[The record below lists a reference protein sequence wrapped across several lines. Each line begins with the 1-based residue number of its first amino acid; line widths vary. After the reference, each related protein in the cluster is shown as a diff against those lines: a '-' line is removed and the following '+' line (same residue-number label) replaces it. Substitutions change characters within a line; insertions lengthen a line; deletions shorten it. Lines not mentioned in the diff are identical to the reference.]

1 MEGGG
6 LRSNI
11 VSVAASA
18 IAMFLI
24 LTAFA
29 VSYRSERASPVFL
42 QAAPPA
48 GTYFDFVVTVLMEN
62 HGICDILT
70 YCGGSAPFET
80 QLANESGLATNYG
93 PSPCGKS
100 LADYLCLTG
109 ASAFGCTENPN
120 PNSDACTRRAWQ
132 SPNIVDRLVDAGL
145 TWKAY
150 MENMTSTCG
159 SPAGTGYVI
168 RHNPFAYYGDIAT
181 NATRCARV
189 VPAGIDD
196 RSLLDDLGSPSN
208 ASNYMWLTP
217 NVCND
222 MDVCPVAAGDAYLS
236 TLIPKILGST
246 VFTTERAALFIT
258 FDEAAQGR
266 GAPAIY
272 TVWSGP
278 AAKVGYT
285 SSVSYNHFSHLA
297 TVEVNWNLP
306 PLNANDSGARNM
318 SEFFVG
324 SQPDFSLSASPWSLS
339 LIAGGSAVSN
349 VSVHPQNGFQGAV
362 TLDATASPVGVTV
375 VCTPSVISAGDSSA
389 CAMSSSAAGSFD
401 VTVSGTAGTRV
412 NRVTIHVQ
420 VIALLSAQFT
430 FSPSSP
436 FAGEPVDFSGSAA
449 GGQSPYD
456 YSWQLGDES
465 TMTGDRVSHVYSSE
479 GVYRVN
485 LTIQDGSGQVATASN
500 EITAARSTP
509 AVLTEAATGVED
521 VRATLHGNLRA
532 LGEGTTVIV
541 GFRYGLDPTLSGATN
556 WTTGPASMPGAYA
569 SLVTALT
576 PNTTYFFDAWAT
588 GHGFT
593 TGGIMS
599 FRTMVLPIPSG
610 TPSAIA
616 RVEGTLGT
624 NGWYISN
631 VTVTL
636 IASDSLPFV
645 AWIHYLVDDGGWL
658 NYTAPLTLHDG
669 KHTLAFYA
677 FDASRSPPERNHY
690 ANVSVDT
697 TPPVVRLEAPAR
709 AVTSSFPIRW
719 TGSDAGSGIAGYEIQ
734 VDGGP
739 FQTVG
744 FVTNMTLVLA
754 DGLHTFAVRATD
766 LAGNAETQTRSV
778 SVDTNLFGVFG
789 PFAGLPLFLLLNAL
803 AIAVTVLVL
812 RRRRKGKRTLKDTR
826 SAPMPTDP
834 K

>member
-48 GTYFDFVVTVLMEN
+48 GTYFDFVVTILMEN

-70 YCGGSAPFET
+70 YGGGSALFET

-159 SPAGTGYVI
+159 SPAGTGYVV
-168 RHNPFAYYGDIAT
+168 RHNPFAYYGDIVT

-196 RSLLDDLGSPSN
+196 RALLDDLGSASN

-217 NVCND
+217 NLCND

-236 TLIPKILGST
+236 NLVPKILGSP

-258 FDEAAQGR
+258 FDEAANGR
-266 GAPAIY
+266 GTPAIY

-297 TVEVNWNLP
+297 TVEANWNLP
-306 PLNANDSGARNM
+306 ALNANDSGARNM

-339 LIAGGSAVSN
+339 FIAGGSAMSN
-349 VSVHPQNGFQGAV
+349 VSLQSQNGFQGAV
-362 TLDATASPVGVTV
+362 TLDATSSPAGGTAVCSPSAISGGEAPPGRMSSPV
-375 VCTPSVISAGDSSA
+375 AGP
-389 CAMSSSAAGSFD
+389 FD

-436 FAGEPVDFSGSAA
+436 FAGEPVDFSASAA
-449 GGQSPYD
+449 GCPRPYD
-456 YSWQLGDES
+456 YSWLRRD
-465 TMTGDRVSHVYSSE
+465 
-479 GVYRVN
+479 
-485 LTIQDGSGQVATASN
+485 
-500 EITAARSTP
+500 
-509 AVLTEAATGVED
+509 AAT
-521 VRATLHGNLRA
+521 
-532 LGEGTTVIV
+532 I
-541 GFRYGLDPTLSGATN
+541 SG
-556 WTTGPASMPGAYA
+556 
-569 SLVTALT
+569 
-576 PNTTYFFDAWAT
+576 D
-588 GHGFT
+588 
-593 TGGIMS
+593 
-599 FRTMVLPIPSG
+599 
-610 TPSAIA
+610 
-616 RVEGTLGT
+616 
-624 NGWYISN
+624 
-631 VTVTL
+631 
-636 IASDSLPFV
+636 
-645 AWIHYLVDDGGWL
+645 
-658 NYTAPLTLHDG
+658 
-669 KHTLAFYA
+669 
-677 FDASRSPPERNHY
+677 
-690 ANVSVDT
+690 
-697 TPPVVRLEAPAR
+697 
-709 AVTSSFPIRW
+709 
-719 TGSDAGSGIAGYEIQ
+719 
-734 VDGGP
+734 
-739 FQTVG
+739 
-744 FVTNMTLVLA
+744 
-754 DGLHTFAVRATD
+754 
-766 LAGNAETQTRSV
+766 
-778 SVDTNLFGVFG
+778 
-789 PFAGLPLFLLLNAL
+789 
-803 AIAVTVLVL
+803 
-812 RRRRKGKRTLKDTR
+812 
-826 SAPMPTDP
+826 
-834 K
+834 

>member
-18 IAMFLI
+18 IAMVLI

-48 GTYFDFVVTVLMEN
+48 GTYFDFVVAILMEN

-70 YCGGSAPFET
+70 YCGGNAPFET

-100 LADYLCLTG
+100 LVDYLCLTG
-109 ASAFGCTENPN
+109 ASTFGCTENPN

-159 SPAGTGYVI
+159 SPAGPGYVI
-168 RHNPFAYYGDIAT
+168 RHNACAYYGDIAT

-189 VPAGIDD
+189 VPAEIDD
-196 RSLLDDLGSPSN
+196 RALLDDLGSPSN
-208 ASNYMWLTP
+208 ASDYMWLTP

-272 TVWSGP
+272 TLWSGP

-285 SSVSYNHFSHLA
+285 SSVPYNHFSHLA
-297 TVEVNWNLP
+297 TIEANWNLP

-339 LIAGGSAVSN
+339 FIEGGSGVSN
-349 VSVHPQNGFQGAV
+349 VGVHPQNGFQGAV
-362 TLDATASPVGVTV
+362 TLDATASPVGVTA
-375 VCTPSVISAGDSSA
+375 VCTPSVISAGASSA
-389 CAMSSSAAGSFD
+389 CAMSSSTAGSFD
-401 VTVSGTAGTRV
+401 VTVSGTAGTGV

-420 VIALLSAQFT
+420 VIGLLSAQFT
-430 FSPSSP
+430 FSPSNP
-436 FAGEPVDFSGSAA
+436 FSSEPVDFSGSAA

-479 GVYRVN
+479 GAYRVN
-485 LTIQDGSGQVATASN
+485 LTIHDGRYHELHHDGLADSLRHSERDCSRGGYARHERLVHLQCDRDPHRVGFSSVRRLDPLRGGRRRLAELLRAAH
-500 EITAARSTP
+500 AARWETQP
-509 AVLTEAATGVED
+509 DVLRLRRFPKSSGTKSSCERERRHDAARGPP
-521 VRATLHGNLRA
+521 RGPCAGGHILNPGA
-532 LGEGTTVIV
+532 LDRI
-541 GFRYGLDPTLSGATN
+541 RYG
-556 WTTGPASMPGAYA
+556 
-569 SLVTALT
+569 
-576 PNTTYFFDAWAT
+576 
-588 GHGFT
+588 
-593 TGGIMS
+593 
-599 FRTMVLPIPSG
+599 
-610 TPSAIA
+610 
-616 RVEGTLGT
+616 
-624 NGWYISN
+624 
-631 VTVTL
+631 
-636 IASDSLPFV
+636 
-645 AWIHYLVDDGGWL
+645 
-658 NYTAPLTLHDG
+658 
-669 KHTLAFYA
+669 
-677 FDASRSPPERNHY
+677 
-690 ANVSVDT
+690 
-697 TPPVVRLEAPAR
+697 
-709 AVTSSFPIRW
+709 IR
-719 TGSDAGSGIAGYEIQ
+719 
-734 VDGGP
+734 
-739 FQTVG
+739 
-744 FVTNMTLVLA
+744 
-754 DGLHTFAVRATD
+754 HR
-766 LAGNAETQTRSV
+766 
-778 SVDTNLFGVFG
+778 GV
-789 PFAGLPLFLLLNAL
+789 
-803 AIAVTVLVL
+803 
-812 RRRRKGKRTLKDTR
+812 
-826 SAPMPTDP
+826 
-834 K
+834 

>member
-6 LRSNI
+6 LRPTV
-11 VSVAASA
+11 VSVAACA
-18 IAMFLI
+18 IALFLI

-48 GTYFDFVVTVLMEN
+48 GTYFDFVVTILMEN

-80 QLANESGLATNYG
+80 GLANESGLATNYG

-100 LADYLCLTG
+100 LVDYLCLTG
-109 ASAFGCTENPN
+109 ASTFGCTENPN

-159 SPAGTGYVI
+159 SPVGTGYVI

-189 VPAGIDD
+189 VPAEIDD
-196 RSLLDDLGSPSN
+196 RALLDDLGSPSN
-208 ASNYMWLTP
+208 ASDYMWLTP

-272 TVWSGP
+272 TLWSGP

-285 SSVSYNHFSHLA
+285 SSVPYNHFSHLA
-297 TVEVNWNLP
+297 TVEAIWNLP

-324 SQPDFSLSASPWSLS
+324 SPPDFSLSASPWSLS
-339 LIAGGSAVSN
+339 FIAGGSGVSN
-349 VSVHPQNGFQGAV
+349 VSIHPENGFQGAV
-362 TLDATASPVGVTV
+362 TLDATASPVGVTA
-375 VCTPSVISAGDSSA
+375 VCTPSVISAGESSA
-389 CAMSSSAAGSFD
+389 CAMSSSAAGAFD
-401 VTVSGTAGTRV
+401 VTVSGTAG
-412 NRVTIHVQ
+412 
-420 VIALLSAQFT
+420 
-430 FSPSSP
+430 
-436 FAGEPVDFSGSAA
+436 
-449 GGQSPYD
+449 
-456 YSWQLGDES
+456 
-465 TMTGDRVSHVYSSE
+465 
-479 GVYRVN
+479 
-485 LTIQDGSGQVATASN
+485 
-500 EITAARSTP
+500 
-509 AVLTEAATGVED
+509 GVED
-521 VRATLHGNLRA
+521 VRASLHGNLRA
-532 LGEGTTVIV
+532 LGEGKTVIV
-541 GFRYGLDPTLSGATN
+541 GFRYGLGPALSGAAN
-556 WTTGPASMPGAYA
+556 WTTGPASTSGRYA
-569 SLVTALT
+569 SLVTDLT
-576 PNTTYFFDAWAT
+576 PNTTYFFEAWAT

-599 FRTMVLPIPSG
+599 FTTMALPMPSG
-610 TPSAIA
+610 TPSATA

-645 AWIHYLVDDGGWL
+645 AWIHYAVDDGGWL
-658 NYTAPLTLHDG
+658 NYSAPLTLHDG
-669 KHTLAFYA
+669 KHSLTFYA
-677 FDASRSPPERNHY
+677 FDASRSPPERNHH

-697 TPPVVRLEAPAR
+697 TPPVVRLEAPAQ
-709 AVTSSFPIRW
+709 AVTSSIPVRW
-719 TGSDAGSGIAGYEIQ
+719 TGSDTGSGIAGYEIQ

-744 FVTNMTLVLA
+744 L
-754 DGLHTFAVRATD
+754 D
-766 LAGNAETQTRSV
+766 
-778 SVDTNLFGVFG
+778 
-789 PFAGLPLFLLLNAL
+789 
-803 AIAVTVLVL
+803 
-812 RRRRKGKRTLKDTR
+812 
-826 SAPMPTDP
+826 
-834 K
+834 

>member
-6 LRSNI
+6 LEHMVLSFAACA
-11 VSVAASA
+11 VAVLVGLS
-18 IAMFLI
+18 
-24 LTAFA
+24 AFA
-29 VSYRSERASPVFL
+29 VSGRSERASPMVV
-42 QAAPPA
+42 QAALPA
-48 GTYFDFVVTVLMEN
+48 GTYFDFVVSILMEN

-80 QLANESGLATNYG
+80 QLANASGLATNYSPG
-93 PSPCGKS
+93 PCGKS
-100 LADYLCLTG
+100 LCDYLCLTG
-109 ASAFGCTENPN
+109 ASSFGCTENPN
-120 PNSDACTRRAWQ
+120 PTSDACTRLAWQ

-196 RSLLDDLGSPSN
+196 RFLLDDLGSPSN

-222 MDVCPVAAGDAYLS
+222 MDVCPVSAGDAYLS

-297 TVEVNWNLP
+297 TVEANWNLP
-306 PLNANDSGARNM
+306 TLNTNDSGARNM

-339 LIAGGSAVSN
+339 FIAGGSAVSN
-349 VSVHPQNGFQGAV
+349 VSMHPQNGFQGAV

-375 VCTPSVISAGDSSA
+375 VCTPSVISDGESSA

-449 GGQSPYD
+449 GGQIPYD

-485 LTIQDGSGQVATASN
+485 LTIQDGSGQVATASKDL
-500 EITAARSTP
+500 TVGRSTP
-509 AVLTEAATGVED
+509 GVLTQAATGVED
-521 VRATLHGNLRA
+521 VRATLHGELRN
-532 LGEGTTVIV
+532 LGEATTVIV
-541 GFRYGLDPTLSGATN
+541 GFRYGLDPTLSAATN
-556 WTTGPASMPGAYA
+556 WTTGPASAAGVYA
-569 SLVTALT
+569 SLVTGLT
-576 PNTTYFFDAWAT
+576 PNTTYYFDAWAN

-599 FRTMVLPIPSG
+599 FATMAFSMPSG
-610 TPSAIA
+610 TPGASVG
-616 RVEGTLGT
+616 VE
-624 NGWYISN
+624 
-631 VTVTL
+631 
-636 IASDSLPFV
+636 
-645 AWIHYLVDDGGWL
+645 
-658 NYTAPLTLHDG
+658 
-669 KHTLAFYA
+669 
-677 FDASRSPPERNHY
+677 
-690 ANVSVDT
+690 
-697 TPPVVRLEAPAR
+697 
-709 AVTSSFPIRW
+709 
-719 TGSDAGSGIAGYEIQ
+719 
-734 VDGGP
+734 
-739 FQTVG
+739 
-744 FVTNMTLVLA
+744 
-754 DGLHTFAVRATD
+754 
-766 LAGNAETQTRSV
+766 
-778 SVDTNLFGVFG
+778 
-789 PFAGLPLFLLLNAL
+789 
-803 AIAVTVLVL
+803 
-812 RRRRKGKRTLKDTR
+812 
-826 SAPMPTDP
+826 
-834 K
+834 

>member
-1 MEGGG
+1 
-6 LRSNI
+6 
-11 VSVAASA
+11 
-18 IAMFLI
+18 
-24 LTAFA
+24 
-29 VSYRSERASPVFL
+29 
-42 QAAPPA
+42 
-48 GTYFDFVVTVLMEN
+48 
-62 HGICDILT
+62 
-70 YCGGSAPFET
+70 
-80 QLANESGLATNYG
+80 
-93 PSPCGKS
+93 
-100 LADYLCLTG
+100 
-109 ASAFGCTENPN
+109 
-120 PNSDACTRRAWQ
+120 
-132 SPNIVDRLVDAGL
+132 
-145 TWKAY
+145 
-150 MENMTSTCG
+150 
-159 SPAGTGYVI
+159 
-168 RHNPFAYYGDIAT
+168 
-181 NATRCARV
+181 
-189 VPAGIDD
+189 
-196 RSLLDDLGSPSN
+196 
-208 ASNYMWLTP
+208 
-217 NVCND
+217 
-222 MDVCPVAAGDAYLS
+222 
-236 TLIPKILGST
+236 
-246 VFTTERAALFIT
+246 ALFIT
-258 FDEAAQGR
+258 FDEAAQGG

-297 TVEVNWNLP
+297 TVEANWNLP

-349 VSVHPQNGFQGAV
+349 VSAHPQNGFQGAV

-436 FAGEPVDFSGSAA
+436 FAGEPVDFSASAA

-456 YSWQLGDES
+456 YSWQLGDAS
-465 TMTGDRVSHVYSSE
+465 TMTGDHVSHVYSSE

-485 LTIQDGSGQVATASN
+485 LTIHDGSGQVA
-500 EITAARSTP
+500 
-509 AVLTEAATGVED
+509 
-521 VRATLHGNLRA
+521 
-532 LGEGTTVIV
+532 
-541 GFRYGLDPTLSGATN
+541 
-556 WTTGPASMPGAYA
+556 
-569 SLVTALT
+569 T

-588 GHGFT
+588 GHGFA

-599 FRTMVLPIPSG
+599 FRTMVLPMLYG
-610 TPSAIA
+610 TPGATA

-645 AWIHYLVDDGGWL
+645 AWIHYVVDDGGWL
-658 NYTAPLTLHDG
+658 NYTAPFTLQDG
-669 KHTLAFYA
+669 KHNLAFYA

-766 LAGNAETQTRSV
+766 LAGNADTQTR
-778 SVDTNLFGVFG
+778 
-789 PFAGLPLFLLLNAL
+789 
-803 AIAVTVLVL
+803 
-812 RRRRKGKRTLKDTR
+812 
-826 SAPMPTDP
+826 
-834 K
+834 

>member
-1 MEGGG
+1 MV
-6 LRSNI
+6 LSI
-11 VSVAASA
+11 AACA
-18 IAMFLI
+18 IAVL
-24 LTAFA
+24 LGLSAFA
-29 VSYRSERASPVFL
+29 VPGRSERSSPMFVL
-42 QAAPPA
+42 ATPPG
-48 GTYFDFVVTVLMEN
+48 GTYFDFVVSILMEN

-80 QLANESGLATNYG
+80 QLANASGLATNYS

-109 ASAFGCTENPN
+109 ASTFGCTENPN
-120 PNSDACTRRAWQ
+120 PNSDACTRLAWQ

-150 MENMTSTCG
+150 MENMTSDCG
-159 SPAGTGYVI
+159 SPAGTGYVV
-168 RHNPFAYYGDIAT
+168 RHNPFAYYGDIVT

-196 RSLLDDLGSPSN
+196 RALLDDLGSASN

-217 NVCND
+217 NLCND

-236 TLIPKILGST
+236 NLVPKILGSP

-258 FDEAAQGR
+258 FDEAANGR
-266 GAPAIY
+266 GTPAIY

-297 TVEVNWNLP
+297 TVEANWNLP
-306 PLNANDSGARNM
+306 TLNTNDSGARNM

-324 SQPDFSLSASPWSLS
+324 SPPDFSLSASPWSLS
-339 LIAGGSAVSN
+339 FIEGGSGVSN
-349 VSVHPQNGFQGAV
+349 VGVHPQNGFQGAV
-362 TLDATASPVGVTV
+362 TLDATASPVGVTA
-375 VCTPSVISAGDSSA
+375 VCTPSVISAGESSA
-389 CAMSSSAAGSFD
+389 CAMSSSTAGSFD
-401 VTVSGTAGTRV
+401 VTVSGTAGTGV

-420 VIALLSAQFT
+420 VIGLLSAQFT
-430 FSPSSP
+430 FSPSNP
-436 FAGEPVDFSGSAA
+436 FSSEPVDFSGSAA

-465 TMTGDRVSHVYSSE
+465 TRTGDRVSHVYSSE
-479 GVYRVN
+479 GAYRVN
-485 LTIQDGSGQVATASN
+485 LTIHDGSGQVATANN

-521 VRATLHGNLRA
+521 VRASLHGNLRA
-532 LGEGTTVIV
+532 LGEGKTVIV
-541 GFRYGLDPTLSGATN
+541 GFRYGLDPALSGAAN
-556 WTTGPASMPGAYA
+556 WTTGPASTSGRYA
-569 SLVTALT
+569 SLVTDLT
-576 PNTTYFFDAWAT
+576 PNTRYFFEAWAT

-599 FRTMVLPIPSG
+599 FTTMALPMPSG
-610 TPSAIA
+610 TPNATA

-645 AWIHYLVDDGGWL
+645 AWIHYAVDDGGWL
-658 NYTAPLTLHDG
+658 NYSAPLTLHDG
-669 KHTLAFYA
+669 KHSLTFYA
-677 FDASRSPPERNHY
+677 FDASRSPPERNHH

-697 TPPVVRLEAPAR
+697 TPPVVRLEAPAQ
-709 AVTSSFPIRW
+709 AVTSSIPVRW
-719 TGSDAGSGIAGYEIQ
+719 TGSDTGSGIAGYEIQ

-744 FVTNMTLVLA
+744 FATNVTLVLA

-766 LAGNAETQTRSV
+766 LAGNVETQTRSV

-789 PFAGLPLFLLLNAL
+789 PFAGLPIFLLLNAL

-812 RRRRKGKRTLKDTR
+812 RRRRKGKRTATDSGR
-826 SAPMPTDP
+826 SR
-834 K
+834 